1 MFTIARAR
9 ANCLLFFSSA
19 SLLLPSFLTLPPLS
33 LSLPPSPSSSGG
45 GFLQFPLAA
54 ARGAWKKTAFF
65 KNVLFIFFPVDFSW
79 KYHFIQLRSSWGIAT
94 SMWRYNLTKIRY
106 FSESTLQEQ
115 VLFFSPPTVLPPN
128 LSPILPLFIKILLY
142 STSQGLPSLGFKMKK
157 KKVSAFPVNSYE
169 SFGTLDRNFEIYLAS
184 IVEEIVFPT
193 DNSIW

>member
-33 LSLPPSPSSSGG
+33 LYLSPSPSSSGG

-142 STSQGLPSLGFKMKK
+142 STSFSQGLPPLWALKWKK
-157 KKVSAFPVNSYE
+157 KKFQLFPL
-169 SFGTLDRNFEIYLAS
+169 TLMNHLGHWIETLRS
-184 IVEEIVFPT
+184 I
-193 DNSIW
+193 SLLLSKK